1 MKEEEEDNKGSE
13 EGAPYIEL
21 VWSST
26 QDLIDLQSNEE
37 FSDFVLLKSYSTIKK
52 SIEDKLDTAELFNIF
67 NMSIIIELD
76 RKNFYIAL
84 QKITEYFLKIEDYE
98 ECRKIKTLI
107 DKI

>member
-37 FSDFVLLKSYSTIKK
+37 FSDFVLLKSYGTIKK

>member
-1 MKEEEEDNKGSE
+1 MKEEEENNKGSE

-37 FSDFVLLKSYSTIKK
+37 FSDFVLLKSYDTIKK

-76 RKNFYIAL
+76 RKNFHIAL
-84 QKITEYFLKIEDYE
+84 QNITEYFLKIEDYE